1 MLSRVAE
8 AIYWM
13 NRYIERAESVARF
26 VDVNLHLALD
36 LAEGGR
42 EQWAPIIATTGD
54 DALFTARHGEA
65 TRANALRFLTFDAG
79 YPSSILSCLRA
90 ARENAR
96 SVREAIS
103 SEMWETVNRAYL
115 SVHDASRRQD
125 DVLAAP
131 HDFYD
136 DVKLA
141 AQQFVGTAYVTMTH
155 NEAWHFARMGRLLE
169 RADKTSRI
177 LDVKYF
183 MLLPE
188 LSDVG
193 TAYDEV
199 QWAALLK
206 SASAFEMYRKRW
218 GLIVPSRVV
227 AFLALD
233 RSFPRSMRYCVN
245 KAERSLHAITG
256 NAVNT
261 ASSSAERTLGRLR
274 AELEFLDAEELI
286 AAGLHERIDGFQS
299 RLNAVGDAVF
309 ETFFALRPVR

>member
-309 ETFFALRPVR
+309 ETFFAPRPVR

>member
-42 EQWAPIIATTGD
+42 EQWAPVIATTGD

-227 AFLALD
+227 AFLTLD

-256 NAVNT
+256 NAVST

-274 AELEFLDAEELI
+274 AELEFVDAEELI
-286 AAGLHERIDGFQS
+286 AGGLHERIDGFQS

>member
-8 AIYWM
+8 SIYWM

-42 EQWAPIIATTGD
+42 EQWAPVIATTGD
-54 DALFTARHGEA
+54 GEMFTARHGEA

-227 AFLALD
+227 AFLTLD

-256 NAVNT
+256 NAVST

-274 AELEFLDAEELI
+274 AELEFVDADELI
-286 AAGLHERIDGFQS
+286 AAGLHERIDGFQG
-299 RLNAVGDAVF
+299 RLNAVGDAVY
-309 ETFFALRPVR
+309 ETFFAPRPVR

>member
-54 DALFTARHGEA
+54 DALFAARHGEA
-65 TRANALRFLTFDAG
+65 TRANALRFLTFDAA

-193 TAYDEV
+193 TTYDEV

-227 AFLALD
+227 AFLSLD
-233 RSFPRSMRYCVN
+233 RSFPRSMRYCVT

-261 ASSSAERTLGRLR
+261 ASSAAERALGRLR
-274 AELEFLDAEELI
+274 AELEFVDAEELI
-286 AAGLHERIDGFQS
+286 AAGLHERIDAFQS
-299 RLNAVGDAVF
+299 RLNAVGDAVY
-309 ETFFALRPVR
+309 ETFFATRPVR